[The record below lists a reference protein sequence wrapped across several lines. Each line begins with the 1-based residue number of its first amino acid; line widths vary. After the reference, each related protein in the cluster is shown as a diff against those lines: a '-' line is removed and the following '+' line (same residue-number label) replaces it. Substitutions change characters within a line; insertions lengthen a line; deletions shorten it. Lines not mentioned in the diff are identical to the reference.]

1 LKQTR
6 TIPVVFAVVSDPVGE
21 GFVASL
27 ARPGGNATGFTNAE
41 ASLTGKW
48 LTLLK
53 EIAPGMRRL
62 GFIFDP
68 KMAPGGGAYYTGL
81 VETAAASSAVVQ
93 IPMPVHTVGEIE
105 RAIDD
110 LARVPDGG
118 LLVLPDATTN
128 LHRAVIITLANRYR
142 LPSIYAFHNLA
153 EEGGLISYGV
163 DVSELFRRGAI
174 YVDRILKGTSPADLP
189 VQLPEKFELV
199 INLKTARDLG
209 LTVSNQVQLLAGKV
223 IE

>member
-1 LKQTR
+1 
-6 TIPVVFAVVSDPVGE
+6 
-21 GFVASL
+21 
-27 ARPGGNATGFTNAE
+27 
-41 ASLTGKW
+41 
-48 LTLLK
+48 
-53 EIAPGMRRL
+53 M
-62 GFIFDP
+62 
-68 KMAPGGGAYYTGL
+68 
-81 VETAAASSAVVQ
+81 
-93 IPMPVHTVGEIE
+93 
-105 RAIDD
+105 
-110 LARVPDGG
+110 
-118 LLVLPDATTN
+118 LVLPDATTN
-128 LHRAVIITLANRYR
+128 LHRAVIIALANRYR

-163 DVSELFRRGAI
+163 DVSDLFRRGAI